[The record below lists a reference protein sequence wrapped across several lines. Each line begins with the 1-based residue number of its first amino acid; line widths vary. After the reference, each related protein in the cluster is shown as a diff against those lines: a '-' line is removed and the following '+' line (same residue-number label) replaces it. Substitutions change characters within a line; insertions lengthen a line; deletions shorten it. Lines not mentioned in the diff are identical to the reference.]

1 MNFLGK
7 EFSIVLDPKD
17 VNRKASYYTIG
28 IVLLSTV
35 VYTWFWG
42 LEFTITLM
50 SLLKFIGFYFLL
62 IFLHELL
69 HGVGFLWFGKVKLTD
84 LKFGFI
90 WKYMVCYAHCKVPIS
105 MRAFR
110 MALLLPVLLT
120 GFVPLIIG
128 LVVGNGML
136 VAISTL
142 LVGGGAGDWLIYRSI
157 HSFSKD
163 TLVKDHKDNIGC
175 TVYFCNEMNENK
187 NINT

>member
-1 MNFLGK
+1 L
-7 EFSIVLDPKD
+7 EQEVSIFLDPKD
-17 VNRKASYYTIG
+17 INRKASYYTLG
-28 IVLLSTV
+28 VVLLSTI
-35 VYTWFWG
+35 VYTWLWG

-50 SLLKFIGFYFLL
+50 FFFKFIGFYLLL
-62 IFLHELL
+62 ILLHEFLH
-69 HGVGFLWFGKVKLTD
+69 GIGFLWFGKVKLSD

-90 WKYMVCYAHCKVPIS
+90 WKYMICSAHCKVAIP

-128 LVVGNGML
+128 LVVGNSML

-157 HSFSKD
+157 RSFSKD
-163 TLVKDHKDNIGC
+163 TLVKDHKDNWLYGL
-175 TVYFCNEMNENK
+175 FL
-187 NINT
+187 